1 MEMENKKIFKWK
13 IGKEVLKFIVA
24 WNSAFVGKMAQTRTF
39 QSYG

>member
-13 IGKEVLKFIVA
+13 IGKEALKFIVA
-24 WNSAFVGKMAQTRTF
+24 WNSAFGKMAQTRTF